1 MKSIPPLAAA
11 AVLAAVL
18 LTACKPETPAPES
31 TDAPVPAPVAQTPA
45 PGVEPSPPT
54 AFGQA
59 TFLGYGEMR
68 LGSTLEEAKAG
79 WGGELKGTPTD
90 GSNCHYLYPTW
101 AKQPSDLAFMIED
114 GKFVRYDVGTTAEAA
129 PGGGKVGMTAEEL
142 KQLYGDALQSMPH
155 KYVEGGKYLSVDAA
169 GETPSKLVFETD
181 ANGNVTSW
189 RVGLLPQA
197 NYVEGCS

>member
-1 MKSIPPLAAA
+1 
-11 AVLAAVL
+11 
-18 LTACKPETPAPES
+18 
-31 TDAPVPAPVAQTPA
+31 
-45 PGVEPSPPT
+45 
-54 AFGQA
+54 
-59 TFLGYGEMR
+59 
-68 LGSTLEEAKAG
+68 
-79 WGGELKGTPTD
+79 
-90 GSNCHYLYPTW
+90 
-101 AKQPSDLAFMIED
+101 MIED

-129 PGGGKVGMTAEEL
+129 PGGGKVGMKAEEL

-189 RVGLLPQA
+189 RVGLLPPA